1 LSEFI
6 GFLQELFEKW
16 GQVTARSMFG
26 GQSGQASSALAGHDV
41 PQQRARF
48 ADLS

>member
-1 LSEFI
+1 LNEFI

-16 GQVTARSMFG
+16 GQVTVRRMFG
-26 GQSGQASSALAGHDV
+26 GQGGQASSALAGHDV
-41 PQQRARF
+41 SQKRARL